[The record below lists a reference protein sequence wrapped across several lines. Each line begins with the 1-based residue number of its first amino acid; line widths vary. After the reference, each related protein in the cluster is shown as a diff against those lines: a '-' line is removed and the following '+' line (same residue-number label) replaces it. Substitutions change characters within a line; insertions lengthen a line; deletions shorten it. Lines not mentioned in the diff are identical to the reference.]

1 MSKDYYG
8 ILGVTKESTDKEIK
22 KAYRNLSKKYHPDKN
37 PDDKESEDKF
47 KEVAEAYSILS
58 DKEKKSNYDRFGDP
72 SGQPQNPFGDM
83 GMDDI
88 FSQFFGGG
96 RNPFGGRGGGRR
108 RVKGNDIRVNIH
120 MTLEEMYGGVH
131 KKIKYR
137 RNKKCD
143 TCSGTGGDSNVCNT
157 CQGSGAVNQIQESP
171 FGRIQST
178 VHCPSCG
185 GSGRVIVKP
194 CGSCSSN
201 GVNLSEEQL
210 SFDIPKGI
218 MDGES
223 LRVTS
228 KGNSVKNGVD
238 GDLFINII
246 EKPHDKFVRKGLDIH
261 QRVKLPYKDLVLGS
275 PIEVD
280 TIDGKIRMNVK
291 EGTQVGTML
300 RVPQKGFI
308 RDNQK
313 GDMIVEVW
321 LDIPKEVTEEEK
333 DIIKSL

>member
-1 MSKDYYG
+1 MVKDYYN
-8 ILGVTKESTDKEIK
+8 ILEVDRSASERDIK
-22 KAYRNLSKKYHPDKN
+22 KSYRNLSKKYHPDKN
-37 PDDKESEDKF
+37 PDNKESEDKF

-96 RNPFGGRGGGRR
+96 RNPFGGRGGGRQ
-108 RVKGNDIRVNIH
+108 RVKGSDIRVNIK
-120 MTLEEMYGGVH
+120 MTLEEMYSGTH
-131 KKIKYR
+131 KTIKYR
-137 RNKKCD
+137 RNKKCN
-143 TCSGTGGDSNVCNT
+143 TCNGTGGDYNT
-157 CQGSGAVNQIQESP
+157 CGNCKGHGAVNQIQRTP
-171 FGRIQST
+171 MGRIQTT
-178 VHCPSCG
+178 VSCPNCG
-185 GSGRVIVKP
+185 GSGQVITNP
-194 CGSCSSN
+194 CGGCSSN
-201 GVNLSEEQL
+201 GVNTSEEHL

-223 LRVTS
+223 LRVPG
-228 KGNSVKNGVD
+228 KGNAIRNGTD
-238 GDLFINII
+238 GDIFINII
-246 EKPHDKFVRKGLDIH
+246 EKVHDKFRRSGLDIH
-261 QRVKLPYKDLVLGS
+261 QRVNLPYKDLVLGT

-280 TIDGKIRMNVK
+280 TIDGKIRMTVK
-291 EGTQVGTML
+291 SGTQVGSML

-308 RDNQK
+308 RDNQR

-333 DIIKSL
+333 KIIETL

>member
-22 KAYRNLSKKYHPDKN
+22 KAYRNLSKKYHPDVN
-37 PDDKESEDKF
+37 PNNKEAEDKF

-88 FSQFFGGG
+88 FSQFFGG
-96 RNPFGGRGGGRR
+96 RNPFGGGRGRR
-108 RVKGNDIRVNIH
+108 TVKGNDVRINIH

-131 KKIKYR
+131 KTIKYK
-137 RNKKCD
+137 RNKKCN
-143 TCSGTGGDSNVCNT
+143 TCGGSGGDSNACNT
-157 CQGSGAVNQIQESP
+157 CKGNGVVNQIQDSP

-178 VHCPSCG
+178 VSCPTCNG
-185 GSGRVIVKP
+185 IGRIITKP
-194 CGSCSSN
+194 CNSCSSN
-201 GVNLSEEQL
+201 GVNLSEERL

-223 LRVTS
+223 LRVS
-228 KGNSVKNGVD
+228 GKGNSVRNGID

-261 QRVKLPYKDLVLGS
+261 QRVSLPYKDLVLGS

-321 LDIPKEVTEEEK
+321 LDIPKKVTEEEK
-333 DIIKSL
+333 NIINTL

>member
-22 KAYRNLSKKYHPDKN
+22 KAYRTLSKKYHPDKN

-58 DKEKKSNYDRFGDP
+58 DKEKRNNYDRFGDP

-96 RNPFGGRGGGRR
+96 RNPFGGRGGGRQ
-108 RVKGNDIRVNIH
+108 RVKGGDIRVNIK
-120 MTLEEMYGGVH
+120 MTLEEMYSGVH

-137 RNKKCD
+137 RNKKCNSCD
-143 TCSGTGGDSNVCNT
+143 GSGGDSDKCTSCNG
-157 CQGSGAVNQIQESP
+157 QGVVNQIQQTP
-171 FGRIQST
+171 FGRIQNT
-178 VHCPSCG
+178 VSCPNC
-185 GSGRVIVKP
+185 SGTGNMITKP
-194 CGSCSSN
+194 CGECTSN
-201 GVNLSEEQL
+201 GVTLSEEQL
-210 SFDIPKGI
+210 SFDIPQGI

-223 LRVTS
+223 LRVTT
-228 KGNSVKNGVD
+228 KGNSIRNGVD
-238 GDLFINII
+238 GDLYINII
-246 EKPHDKFVRKGLDIH
+246 ETPHDKFRRSGLDIY
-261 QRVKLPYKDLVLGS
+261 QRVVLPYKDLVLGS

-280 TIDGKIRMNVK
+280 TIDGKIRMNIK
-291 EGTQVGTML
+291 EGTQVGSML

-321 LDIPKEVTEEEK
+321 LDIPKEVSDDKK

>member
-1 MSKDYYG
+1 MSKDYYN

-22 KAYRNLSKKYHPDKN
+22 KAYRTLSKKYHPDLN
-37 PDDKESEDKF
+37 PDNEEAESKF
-47 KEVAEAYSILS
+47 KDIAESYTVLS
-58 DKEKKSNYDRFGDP
+58 NKEKKNNYDTFGDP
-72 SGQPQNPFGDM
+72 NGQPQNPFGDA

-96 RNPFGGRGGGRR
+96 NPFAGGGRR
-108 RVKGNDIRVNIH
+108 RVKGSDIRVNIH
-120 MTLEEMYGGVH
+120 MSLEEMYSGVH

-137 RNKKCD
+137 RNKKCG
-143 TCSGTGGDSNVCNT
+143 TCNGTGGDSNKCGGCNGQGMVNQVQQT
-157 CQGSGAVNQIQESP
+157 PMGRFQTTVSCPKCDGSGQ
-171 FGRIQST
+171 
-178 VHCPSCG
+178 
-185 GSGRVIVKP
+185 VITKP
-194 CGSCSSN
+194 CGGCTAN
-201 GVNLSEEQL
+201 GVMLSEEQL

-223 LRVTS
+223 LRVS
-228 KGNSVKNGVD
+228 GKGNSIKNGVD
-238 GDLFINII
+238 GELFINII
-246 EKPHDKFVRKGLDIH
+246 EKSHDKFVRKGLDIH
-261 QRVKLPYKDLVLGS
+261 QRVNLPYKNLVLGS

-300 RVPQKGFI
+300 RIPQKGFI

-321 LDIPKEVTEEEK
+321 LDIPKEISDKEK